1 MSDHKGFSCN
11 WLVGLVLAL
20 AGAASPALA
29 VDYSVSVEP
38 SYPAEQARDVYQPL
52 LDYLSKVTG
61 QRFVLRYPSNYHLL
75 WRDIRNNTPVDFA
88 FEEAQF
94 TDYRAQ
100 RFGFV
105 PLVRTSEPSIYALI
119 AQPEIAE
126 RGIDALIGHQVVNM
140 PSPSMGYALLIEL
153 YRNPVSQPEVLSTAA
168 SWKDGVE
175 MIFSGEA
182 DAAMVPLYIAQLYPN
197 LVEMH
202 NSRSLPGR
210 AFSAA
215 PTVPDEVKTA
225 VRDALLKLNE
235 DESLYAVINEI
246 GTIQFVAT
254 SAADYQGNQDMLRG
268 FFGYSA
274 PSAPQADSSAQP

>member
-1 MSDHKGFSCN
+1 MSNRNIANRNQRGQRT
-11 WLVGLVLAL
+11 LAGLLLAL
-20 AGAASPALA
+20 LAMVSPALA
-29 VDYSVSVEP
+29 ADYTVSVEP

-52 LDYLSKVTG
+52 LDYLSKATG
-61 QRFVLRYPSNYHLL
+61 QRFVLHYPSNYHLM

-105 PLVRTSEPSIYALI
+105 PLVRTIEPSIYALI
-119 AQPEIAE
+119 AQPEMAE
-126 RGIDALIGHQVVNM
+126 RGIDALVGHQIVNM

-153 YRNPVSQPEVLSTAA
+153 FRNPVSQPEVLSTAA

-202 NSRSLPGR
+202 NSRSVPGR
-210 AFSAA
+210 AVSAA
-215 PTVPDEVKTA
+215 ATVPDEIKAA
-225 VRDALLKLNE
+225 VRDALLKLND

-246 GTIQFVAT
+246 GTTQFVAT
-254 SAADYQGNQDMLRG
+254 SAAEYQGNQTMLRG
-268 FFGYSA
+268 FFGYTEPA
-274 PSAPQADSSAQP
+274 TP